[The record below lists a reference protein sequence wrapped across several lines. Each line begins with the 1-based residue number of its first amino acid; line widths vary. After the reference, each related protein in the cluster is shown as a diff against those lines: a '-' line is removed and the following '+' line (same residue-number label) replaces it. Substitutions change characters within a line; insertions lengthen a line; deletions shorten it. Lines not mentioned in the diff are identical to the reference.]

1 MESFP
6 TPPVTPPVG
15 REIVPGRA
23 REILR
28 SQKGA
33 KPAATLAGMGHG
45 VRRERAVDFG
55 FWEVVA
61 DRPELWL
68 RLGGPD
74 WESML
79 DSLVSLV
86 REQVREYDNSR
97 AYGPPL
103 NLSRA
108 EIRGRIPQSRE
119 FLGSDFWDDEPPEA
133 GTARAARNLRSDAS
147 GYGSTLVSDVDDFGR
162 GWESFW

>member
-1 MESFP
+1 M
-6 TPPVTPPVG
+6 
-15 REIVPGRA
+15 
-23 REILR
+23 
-28 SQKGA
+28 
-33 KPAATLAGMGHG
+33 
-45 VRRERAVDFG
+45 DFG

-68 RLGGPD
+68 RLSGPD

-86 REQVREYDNSR
+86 REQVREYDNCR

-103 NLSRA
+103 NLSRV
-108 EIRGRIPQSRE
+108 EIRGRIPRSRE
-119 FLGSDFWDDEPPEA
+119 FLGSDLWDDEPPEA
-133 GTARAARNLRSDAS
+133 GADGAARGYRSDAS
-147 GYGSTLVSDVDDFGR
+147 GYGSTLVSDVSDFGR

>member
-1 MESFP
+1 M
-6 TPPVTPPVG
+6 
-15 REIVPGRA
+15 
-23 REILR
+23 
-28 SQKGA
+28 
-33 KPAATLAGMGHG
+33 
-45 VRRERAVDFG
+45 DFG

-68 RLGGPD
+68 RLSGPD

-86 REQVREYDNSR
+86 REQVREYDNCR

-103 NLSRA
+103 NLSRV
-108 EIRGRIPQSRE
+108 EIRGRIPRSRE
-119 FLGSDFWDDEPPEA
+119 FLGSEFWDDEPPGA
-133 GTARAARNLRSDAS
+133 GTVGAARGYRSDAS
-147 GYGSTLVSDVDDFGR
+147 GYGSTLVSDLSDFGH